1 MGLVIIF
8 WGVMVGMVIA
18 QLVAILRYM
27 KHGEKIKI
35 YGDYSNE
42 VKNNTKIVMKAI
54 ESGQIKKHLLTN
66 SAEKYDSGKTLGQY
80 QKFLKSNLM
89 ADIMNIS
96 EEHYNG

>member
-1 MGLVIIF
+1 
-8 WGVMVGMVIA
+8 
-18 QLVAILRYM
+18 
-27 KHGEKIKI
+27 
-35 YGDYSNE
+35 
-42 VKNNTKIVMKAI
+42 MKAI